1 MTQDN
6 TTPEQEEH
14 LDEVS
19 TDETDAQNQDSNQD
33 IEALQQKVSMLEESL
48 ARKQAD
54 YQNLQMRS
62 ERERTEM
69 IHFLSEKML
78 TPLLTQIDHL
88 ERAIQTQEGVE
99 GDTFVD
105 GVRSTYDGFVKYL
118 DSQNVKAFDSVG
130 QEIDPDKHDVLSQM
144 PGKEGFVVQ
153 EFEKGYMLGDRVLRH
168 AKVIAGNGED

>member
-88 ERAIQTQEGVE
+88 ERAIQTQE
-99 GDTFVD
+99 
-105 GVRSTYDGFVKYL
+105 
-118 DSQNVKAFDSVG
+118 
-130 QEIDPDKHDVLSQM
+130 
-144 PGKEGFVVQ
+144 
-153 EFEKGYMLGDRVLRH
+153 
-168 AKVIAGNGED
+168 